1 MQKMNVTIVIGAVIA
16 ALELVACGSTVAPTV
31 SPTLAPTVVTTVA
44 PTPSATPSP
53 TPTSTPTATP
63 SSTPAPITPIV
74 TVTACDPVGTA
85 GGAAIA
91 WSGAGNVY
99 YQLTVYPPTG
109 TPIIVYVNVNPS
121 GTYGPLT
128 QLGTWHYTFQADNQV
143 SVSGTFTIAAC
154 PG

>member
-1 MQKMNVTIVIGAVIA
+1 MKVTIVIGSAIA
-16 ALELVACGSTVAPTV
+16 ALGLAACGSTVAPTG
-31 SPTLAPTVVTTVA
+31 SPTPALTVGATVA
-44 PTPSATPSP
+44 PTSTATPAP
-53 TPTSTPTATP
+53 TPTATP
-63 SSTPAPITPIV
+63 ISTPAPITPTI

-85 GGAAIA
+85 GGGAIA

-99 YQLTVYPPTG
+99 YQLTITSPSGVST
-109 TPIIVYVNVNPS
+109 IVYQNVNPS

-128 QLGTWHYTFQADNQV
+128 EVGTWHYQFQADNQQ

>member
-1 MQKMNVTIVIGAVIA
+1 MKVTIVIGSAIA
-16 ALELVACGSTVAPTV
+16 AIGLAACGSTVAPTV
-31 SPTLAPTVVTTVA
+31 SPTPALTVGATVA
-44 PTPSATPSP
+44 PTPSATP
-53 TPTSTPTATP
+53 TATP
-63 SSTPAPITPIV
+63 ISTPAPITPTI

-85 GGAAIA
+85 GGGTIA

-109 TPIIVYVNVNPS
+109 APIIVYVNVNPS

-128 QLGTWHYTFQADNQV
+128 QVGTWHYKFQADNEM

>member
-1 MQKMNVTIVIGAVIA
+1 MQKMIVTIVIGAVIA
-16 ALELVACGSTVAPTV
+16 ALGLAACGSTVAPTV

-44 PTPSATPSP
+44 PTPSTTPI
-53 TPTSTPTATP
+53 STPTATP

-143 SVSGTFTIAAC
+143 SVSGTF
-154 PG
+154 

>member
-1 MQKMNVTIVIGAVIA
+1 MKVTIVIGSAIA
-16 ALELVACGSTVAPTV
+16 ALGLAACGSTVAPTV
-31 SPTLAPTVVTTVA
+31 SPTPALTVGATVAPTPSATVA
-44 PTPSATPSP
+44 PTPSATP
-53 TPTSTPTATP
+53 TATP
-63 SSTPAPITPIV
+63 ISTPAPITPTI

-85 GGAAIA
+85 GGGTIA

-109 TPIIVYVNVNPS
+109 APIIVYVNVNPS

-128 QLGTWHYTFQADNQV
+128 QVGTWHYKFQADNEM

>member
-1 MQKMNVTIVIGAVIA
+1 MKLTTIFGSAIA
-16 ALELVACGSTVAPTV
+16 AVGLAACGSTVAPTV
-31 SPTLAPTVVTTVA
+31 SPTLALTVGGTLA
-44 PTPSATPSP
+44 PTPSATPTATP
-53 TPTSTPTATP
+53 TPTPTALTATP
-63 SSTPAPITPIV
+63 TPVPTTPTI
-74 TVTACDPVGTA
+74 TVTACSGPA
-85 GGAAIA
+85 GGGSIA

-109 TPIIVYVNVNPS
+109 APIIVYVNVNPS

-128 QLGTWHYTFQADNQV
+128 QVGTWHYKFQADNEM

>member
-1 MQKMNVTIVIGAVIA
+1 MKLTTIVGSAIVALGLA
-16 ALELVACGSTVAPTV
+16 ACASTVAPTV
-31 SPTLAPTVVTTVA
+31 SPTPTPTVGATVA
-44 PTPSATPSP
+44 PTPSATPSA
-53 TPTSTPTATP
+53 TPT
-63 SSTPAPITPIV
+63 STPAPITPTI
-74 TVTACDPVGTA
+74 TVTACDPVGAA

-109 TPIIVYVNVNPS
+109 APIIVYVNVNPS

-128 QLGTWHYTFQADNQV
+128 QVGTWHYKFQADNEM

-154 PG
+154 SG

>member
-1 MQKMNVTIVIGAVIA
+1 MKLTAIIIGGAIVAVGLAACSSTVTPTARPA
-16 ALELVACGSTVAPTV
+16 TPTPTATVAPI
-31 SPTLAPTVVTTVA
+31 
-44 PTPSATPSP
+44 PSA
-53 TPTSTPTATP
+53 TPTATP
-63 SSTPAPITPIV
+63 TSTLAPVTPTV

-99 YQLTVYPPTG
+99 YQLTITSPSGAPT
-109 TPIIVYVNVNPS
+109 IVYVNVHPS

-128 QLGTWHYTFQADNQV
+128 DLGTWHYQFQADNQQ

-154 PG
+154 TG

>member
-1 MQKMNVTIVIGAVIA
+1 MKVTIVIGAVLA
-16 ALELVACGSTVAPTV
+16 ALGLAACGSTVAPTV
-31 SPTLAPTVVTTVA
+31 SPTLAPTVAATVA
-44 PTPSATPSP
+44 PTPSATPI
-53 TPTSTPTATP
+53 STPTATP
-63 SSTPAPITPIV
+63 ISTPAPIMPIV

-109 TPIIVYVNVNPS
+109 KAIIVYVNVNPS

-128 QLGTWHYTFQADNQV
+128 QVGTWHYTFQADNQV

>member
-1 MQKMNVTIVIGAVIA
+1 MQKMIVTIVIGAVIA
-16 ALELVACGSTVAPTV
+16 ALGLAACGSTVAPTV

-44 PTPSATPSP
+44 PTPSTTPI
-53 TPTSTPTATP
+53 STPTATP
-63 SSTPAPITPIV
+63 SSTSAPITPIV

>member
-1 MQKMNVTIVIGAVIA
+1 MQKMIVTIVIGAVIA
-16 ALELVACGSTVAPTV
+16 ALGLAACGSTVAPTV

-44 PTPSATPSP
+44 PTPSTTPI
-53 TPTSTPTATP
+53 STPTATP

>member
-1 MQKMNVTIVIGAVIA
+1 MQKMIVTIVIGAVSA
-16 ALELVACGSTVAPTV
+16 ALGLAACGSTVAPTV

-44 PTPSATPSP
+44 PTPSTTPI
-53 TPTSTPTATP
+53 STPTATP

>member
-1 MQKMNVTIVIGAVIA
+1 MKVTIVIGSAIA
-16 ALELVACGSTVAPTV
+16 ALGLAACGATVAPTV
-31 SPTLAPTVVTTVA
+31 SPTLATVGATVA
-44 PTPSATPSP
+44 PTPSATP
-53 TPTSTPTATP
+53 TATP
-63 SSTPAPITPIV
+63 ISTPAPITPTI

-85 GGAAIA
+85 SGGAIA

-99 YQLTVYPPTG
+99 YQLTITSPAGVST
-109 TPIIVYVNVNPS
+109 IVYQNVNPS

-128 QLGTWHYTFQADNQV
+128 EVGTWHYQFQADNQQ